1 MSEKMTK
8 IRVRDAKNIGFG
20 DWGEK
25 TRAEMVKIFRLY
37 ADDMREKV
45 AAIDATKDE
54 DFEIRVVRGVHVE
67 HFIKNIP

>member
-8 IRVRDAKNIGFG
+8 IRVPGKKNVGFG
-20 DWGEK
+20 DWGER
-25 TRAEMVKIFRLY
+25 TRAEMVQTFRNY
-37 ADDMREKV
+37 ADHLREQV
-45 AAIDATKDE
+45 EAIDATKDE